1 MKKVFIIVTFVLGVA
16 LVAMLLTKPEPK
28 EHYDAMIGL
37 AQNVVDQEVTSNNV
51 KKNMAQMGAKKLAEL
66 GIEGVDEAMLEQLGT
81 DVDLTEVTELGKDMA
96 MNTAGFYLQSH
107 MKVND
112 YHVVTIG
119 LLNYEGTNLPV
130 TIGIM
135 GKVFVLIDEE
145 QVKRMLRQ

>member
-1 MKKVFIIVTFVLGVA
+1 MKKLFIIVTFVVGLA
-16 LVAMLLTKPEPK
+16 LVAMVLTKPEPK

-66 GIEGVDEAMLEQLGT
+66 GIEGVDEEALEQLGA
-81 DVDLTEVTELGKDMA
+81 DVDLTEVTELGKDLA

-135 GKVFVLIDEE
+135 GKVFVLVDEE
-145 QVKRMLRQ
+145 HVKRMLRQ

>member
-1 MKKVFIIVTFVLGVA
+1 MKKGFIIVTFLLGVT

-28 EHYDAMIGL
+28 KHYDAMIGL

-66 GIEGVDEAMLEQLGT
+66 GIEGVDEEALEQLGA
-81 DVDLTEVTELGKDMA
+81 DVDLTEVTELGKDLA

-130 TIGIM
+130 TIGVM
-135 GKVFVLIDEE
+135 GKVFVLVDEE
-145 QVKRMLRQ
+145 HVKRMLGQ

>member
-1 MKKVFIIVTFVLGVA
+1 MKKVFIIVTFVFGVA

-51 KKNMAQMGAKKLAEL
+51 KKKMAQMGAKKLAEL
-66 GIEGVDEAMLEQLGT
+66 GIEGVDEEALEQLGA
-81 DVDLTEVTELGKDMA
+81 DVDLTEVTELGKDLA

>member
-1 MKKVFIIVTFVLGVA
+1 MKKGFIIVTFLLGVT

-28 EHYDAMIGL
+28 KHYDAMIGL

-51 KKNMAQMGAKKLAEL
+51 KKNMAQMGAKKLAKL
-66 GIEGVDEAMLEQLGT
+66 GIEGVDEEALEQLGA
-81 DVDLTEVTELGKDMA
+81 DVDLTEVTELGKDLA

-145 QVKRMLRQ
+145 HVKRMLGQ

>member
-1 MKKVFIIVTFVLGVA
+1 MKKGFIIVTFVLGVA

-51 KKNMAQMGAKKLAEL
+51 KKTMAQMGAQKLAEL
-66 GIEGVDEAMLEQLGT
+66 GIEGVDEATLEQLGT
-81 DVDLTEVTELGKDMA
+81 DVDLTEVTQLSKDMA
-96 MNTAGFYLQSH
+96 MNTAGFYLQGH
-107 MKVND
+107 MKVHD

-145 QVKRMLRQ
+145 QVKRLLRQ

>member
-1 MKKVFIIVTFVLGVA
+1 MKKGFIIVTFLLGVT

-28 EHYDAMIGL
+28 KHYDAMIGL

-66 GIEGVDEAMLEQLGT
+66 GIEGVDEEALEQLGA
-81 DVDLTEVTELGKDMA
+81 DVDLTGVTELGKDLA

-130 TIGIM
+130 TIGVM
-135 GKVFVLIDEE
+135 GKVFVLVDEE
-145 QVKRMLRQ
+145 HVKRMLGQ

>member
-1 MKKVFIIVTFVLGVA
+1 MKKGFIIVTFVLGVA
-16 LVAMLLTKPEPK
+16 LVAMVLTKPEPK
-28 EHYDAMIGL
+28 EHYDAMIVL
-37 AQNVVDQEVTSNNV
+37 AQNVVDQELTSNNV
-51 KKNMAQMGAKKLAEL
+51 KKTMAQMGADKLTEL
-66 GIEGVDEAMLEQLGT
+66 GIEGVDAATLEKLGA
-81 DVDLTEVTELGKDMA
+81 DVDLTEVTELGKGLA